1 MSCLQELLEFWLRIQ
16 RGMEADVMRFQDS
29 IRKVAALT
37 QDLKHIGI
45 LLDVLITEVC
55 FFPVISHWRGTV
67 AVGGRLHELMIH
79 YHTVLLLIPT
89 DFDSIF
95 CLYIYRQVLQSGN
108 LPVLFLLSS
117 QKSTFWP
124 LAEKI

>member
-55 FFPVISHWRGTV
+55 FFSCDKS
-67 AVGGRLHELMIH
+67 LE
-79 YHTVLLLIPT
+79 
-89 DFDSIF
+89 
-95 CLYIYRQVLQSGN
+95 GN
-108 LPVLFLLSS
+108 SCS
-117 QKSTFWP
+117 WWKT
-124 LAEKI
+124 A